1 MPINRL
7 PAEVR
12 RFVKLRAE
20 NQCGYCLALGRY
32 SFHPF
37 PVDHIVPMSKGGD
50 DDPGNLANTC
60 QFCNGSKFDK
70 TDAFDPLTGE
80 VVPLFHPRKDAWLQ
94 HFTWN
99 EDFTII
105 LGVTPTGRATVA
117 CLKMNREEAVN
128 LRAALHAFGVHPPTG
143 DKSS

>member
-80 VVPLFHPRKDAWLQ
+80 VV
-94 HFTWN
+94 T
-99 EDFTII
+99 
-105 LGVTPTGRATVA
+105 LGIVGWVWWKSKG
-117 CLKMNREEAVN
+117 LMGVDLREVKVE
-128 LRAALHAFGVHPPTG
+128 
-143 DKSS
+143 